1 MANEVLEFGPAD
13 EYLGFTSE
21 GSTRVVAIGIFRLFI
36 SYGAN
41 QDDVI
46 FAIGGVKVVETATRL
61 LEEA

>member
-46 FAIGGVKVVETATRL
+46 FARRCQGSRDRDAIA
-61 LEEA
+61 